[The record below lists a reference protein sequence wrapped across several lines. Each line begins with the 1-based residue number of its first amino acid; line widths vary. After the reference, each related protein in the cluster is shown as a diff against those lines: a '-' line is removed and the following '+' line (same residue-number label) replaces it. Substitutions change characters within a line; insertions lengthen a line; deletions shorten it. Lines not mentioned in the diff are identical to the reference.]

1 MSKTILANVDGFT
14 PVIDGMI
21 PEVGA
26 MTALIFGKAWRYCQM
41 SDGVCKAAQDR
52 IADELGLSRA
62 TINAHFAK
70 LVEAEY
76 LEDMTPDLL
85 GFPHEYRDTGK
96 ANLSISFTGGVKN
109 IDRGCLNSL
118 QGGVKNIDTKKVL
131 KKDIKENEDEAALE
145 KSLKDVA
152 MMEISKAYQS
162 EIGMLTPIIA
172 DELKDA
178 IDTYPSKWIL
188 DAVHEAAIQNK
199 RGWKY
204 ILAILKRWHA
214 QGNQEVMT
222 KPQQFKNQKT
232 QSQLPKGIEAG
243 RIFLEAHGVKQNG

>member
-62 TINAHFAK
+62 TINTHFAK
-70 LVEAEY
+70 LVEAGY

-85 GFPHEYRDTGK
+85 GMPHQYKDTGR
-96 ANLSISFTGGVKN
+96 ANLSINLTATCQKSLHLPVKN
-109 IDRGCLNSL
+109 F
-118 QGGVKNIDTKKVL
+118 DTKKVL

-145 KSLKDVA
+145 NSLKDVA

-172 DELKDA
+172 DELRDA
-178 IDTYPSKWIL
+178 VDTYPSKWVL
-188 DAVHEAAIQNK
+188 DAIHEAAIQNK

-214 QGNQEVMT
+214 QGNQEAMS
-222 KPQQFKNQKT
+222 KPQQFKKSQA
-232 QSQLPKGIEAG
+232 QQLPKGIEAG
-243 RIFLEAHGVKQNG
+243 RVFLEAHGVKQNG